1 LSLLQNNVIK
11 RTLSSHPVYLLL
23 AASIVGIIS
32 CSGLTGCANTPSVA
46 KIDPPIYPP
55 PPAQARYV
63 YEATLRSSSNISEP
77 SFADK
82 LQEIA
87 TGSRIAPTGLAK
99 PYGVAAHKGRVY
111 VTDTQQRAIVMF
123 DLIKGS
129 VKFIGTEGKGN
140 LLKPLGIDISK
151 DGEIY
156 VADNTAKRIAVF
168 DLEGNFLRAFGNKN
182 ILTRPVGI
190 ATDPTSNKVYV
201 VDTGGIESDNH
212 HVLVFDGKTG
222 VHIDTIGERGRGKKA
237 FNLPLQAA
245 TTGDGTLYIVDGG
258 NFRIQKITKDGEFA
272 GTFGTI
278 GRRSGQ
284 FSRPKGIA
292 TDKNGNIYVVDTA
305 FGNLQ
310 IFNSNEELLLF
321 IGQRATSG
329 GPGKFSLPAGVDVDE
344 NGKIYIVDQFFRKV
358 DIIRPVDSKPFNV
371 FKN

>member
-1 LSLLQNNVIK
+1 MKKSKKILIAIILLV
-11 RTLSSHPVYLLL
+11 TL
-23 AASIVGIIS
+23 A
-32 CSGLTGCANTPSVA
+32 GCANAPVIS
-46 KIDPPIYPP
+46 KIDAPVYPP
-55 PPAQARYV
+55 PPAEARYI

-77 SFADK
+77 TFADK

-87 TGSRIAPTGLAK
+87 TGSRTSPTGLAK
-99 PYGVAAHKGRVY
+99 PYGVLAYKNRVY

-123 DLIKGS
+123 DLISGN
-129 VKFIGTEGKGN
+129 VKFIGTEGPGN

-151 DGEIY
+151 DEEIF

-168 DLEGNFLRAFGNKN
+168 DLDGNFLRAFGNKN
-182 ILTRPVGI
+182 LLTRPVGV
-190 ATDPTSNKVYV
+190 ATDPTSNKIYV
-201 VDTGGIESDNH
+201 IDTGGIESDNH

-222 VHIDTIGERGRGKKA
+222 KHLQTIGKRGRDKNE

-245 TTGDGTLYIVDGG
+245 TTSDGTLYVVDGG
-258 NFRIQKITKDGEFA
+258 NFRVQKISKEGEFI
-272 GTFGTI
+272 GTFGSI

-292 TDKNGNIYVVDTA
+292 TDKDGNIYVVDTA

-310 IFNSNEELLLF
+310 IFNANEELLLF
-321 IGQRATSG
+321 LGQRATSS

-358 DIIRPVDSKPFNV
+358 DIIRPVNSNPFEI
-371 FKN
+371 FK